1 MVAFNPVCIK
11 IKNKYEVSFCTDEK
25 GRKKKTNTKN
35 KTKTKP
41 RAVFES
47 YLKSEAA

>member
-25 GRKKKTNTKN
+25 GRKKN
-35 KTKTKP
+35 KHQKQKKTKP

>member
-1 MVAFNPVCIK
+1 MKFLFVQM
-11 IKNKYEVSFCTDEK
+11 
-25 GRKKKTNTKN
+25 RKAAKKTNIKN